1 MIRFS
6 LPWRGLA
13 AIGCSLLAAAAQAAP
28 FELVPAS
35 AEALAAALATR
46 HSALLGEVHDNA
58 AQHELRLAAL
68 KLRIAAGARPAL
80 AFEQFDRE
88 RQPDIDRLRIEQP
101 GNAAAIAALGA
112 PSWNW
117 KHYLPFI
124 QLALDYSLPIIAVN
138 LSRADAMRVST
149 DGWAAVFDPSDRA
162 ALALDRLV
170 PDFIAGHERAVAR
183 GHCDL
188 LPADAVAPLARA
200 QIARDI
206 VMARTIAPY
215 LETGVVLLAG
225 DGHVRKDL
233 GVPVWLAPA
242 QRATTTSIGLIERD
256 SAPPLEA
263 LAEQYDTV
271 VLTDTAERPD
281 PCVPLRRRLSPA
293 GP

>member
-1 MIRFS
+1 MPDSMNCAWPRS
-6 LPWRGLA
+6 NCALPR
-13 AIGCSLLAAAAQAAP
+13 
-28 FELVPAS
+28 
-35 AEALAAALATR
+35 
-46 HSALLGEVHDNA
+46 
-58 AQHELRLAAL
+58 
-68 KLRIAAGARPAL
+68 ARVRRL

-88 RQPDIDRLRIEQP
+88 RQPDIDRLRTEQP
-101 GNAAAIAALGA
+101 GNAAVIAALGA

-124 QLALDYSLPIIAVN
+124 QLALDYNLPIIAVN
-138 LSRADAMRVST
+138 LSRTDAMRVST
-149 DGWAAVFDPSDRA
+149 DGWAAVFDPADRA
-162 ALALDRLV
+162 ALALDRLA

-188 LPADAVAPLARA
+188 LPAGAVAPLARA

-233 GVPVWLAPA
+233 RCSGSGSRPA

-256 SAPPLEA
+256 SAPALEA
-263 LAEQYDTV
+263 LEEQYDTV